1 MTRGQRLTLTRIIIS
16 GLMVIALIVL
26 PKVYPDVYKTIP
38 EQYMRFLY
46 LVPYLLVGWDVIV
59 GAIKGLFNLKFLG
72 EKFLMVIAT
81 IGAFLIGEYPE
92 AVCVMIFYQLGELFE
107 DYAVD
112 KSKENI
118 AKLMDIRPDYANVYK
133 DGKLEQ
139 VNPEEVLVG
148 TTIVVKPGEKI
159 PIDGFITKG
168 QSSIDT
174 TALTGESEPYSCKE
188 GDDVISGSINVTGL
202 LEIET
207 TKEFS
212 ESTVSRIIEMAQTSS
227 DKKAKSERFISKFA
241 KVYTPIVCALAVIIA
256 VGPPLVRMA
265 FMHLDPDW
273 MTWIYRALICLV
285 ISCPCA
291 LVMSIPLGFFAG
303 IGGASHEGILIK
315 GSNYMETLANAKH
328 IVFDKTGTLTHGV
341 FKVNGIHHSKF
352 ADAMLLEYAALAE
365 AHSSH
370 PISASLKAECPRHGE
385 HYRVKD
391 VEEFP
396 GKGVKATVDGRKI
409 AVGNE
414 TLMRE
419 EDIDYIPCSHVGTV
433 VHVAI
438 DGEYGGHI
446 LIKDEIKPTTEKAIK
461 LLKKLGIKDTV
472 ILSGDKKAN
481 AEEVAEK
488 IGVDRVY
495 SELLPDEKVIKLEEI
510 IDKKKPNES
519 VVFVGDGVNDAP
531 TLARADVGVAMGAL
545 GSDAAIEAA
554 DVVLMDDDPRK
565 LPKAI
570 RIAKRTLRIVK
581 ENIYFAIG
589 VKVLCLI
596 LGTVGLAN
604 MWLAI
609 FADVGVMIIAVANAI
624 RAIIVRDGE

>member
-1 MTRGQRLTLTRIIIS
+1 M
-16 GLMVIALIVL
+16 
-26 PKVYPDVYKTIP
+26 
-38 EQYMRFLY
+38 
-46 LVPYLLVGWDVIV
+46 
-59 GAIKGLFNLKFLG
+59 
-72 EKFLMVIAT
+72 
-81 IGAFLIGEYPE
+81 
-92 AVCVMIFYQLGELFE
+92 
-107 DYAVD
+107 
-112 KSKENI
+112 
-118 AKLMDIRPDYANVYK
+118 
-133 DGKLEQ
+133 
-139 VNPEEVLVG
+139 
-148 TTIVVKPGEKI
+148 
-159 PIDGFITKG
+159 
-168 QSSIDT
+168 
-174 TALTGESEPYSCKE
+174 
-188 GDDVISGSINVTGL
+188 
-202 LEIET
+202 
-207 TKEFS
+207 
-212 ESTVSRIIEMAQTSS
+212 
-227 DKKAKSERFISKFA
+227 
-241 KVYTPIVCALAVIIA
+241 
-256 VGPPLVRMA
+256 
-265 FMHLDPDW
+265 
-273 MTWIYRALICLV
+273 
-285 ISCPCA
+285 
-291 LVMSIPLGFFAG
+291 
-303 IGGASHEGILIK
+303 
-315 GSNYMETLANAKH
+315 
-328 IVFDKTGTLTHGV
+328 
-341 FKVNGIHHSKF
+341 
-352 ADAMLLEYAALAE
+352 
-365 AHSSH
+365 
-370 PISASLKAECPRHGE
+370 
-385 HYRVKD
+385 KD

-510 IDKKKPNES
+510 IDKKKPNEN

-531 TLARADVGVAMGAL
+531 TRARADVGVAMGAL